1 MTGSW
6 DKTIKFWDLR
16 QATPIISFNTQ
27 EKVYCADVIYPMA
40 VVSTAQR
47 GILVYQLA
55 NQPSEFKV
63 CIVFYIKILHLHSS
77 IGMKKYVGSF

>member
-1 MTGSW
+1 
-6 DKTIKFWDLR
+6 
-16 QATPIISFNTQ
+16 
-27 EKVYCADVIYPMA
+27 MA

-77 IGMKKYVGSF
+77 IGMKKYEKAVKSLSAEMTILWQMGSVDFQEL